1 MEALTMV
8 LAILE
13 LALYIFLLTIGIWFT
28 ISGAKF
34 FSSHGQTLKTKTDY
48 SALKYAADLHL
59 TSEQLFFLR
68 SNFKNTNE
76 ITLKPENEKMLESL
90 ESLLIVSKCQRIV
103 YEINEKKV
111 TEIFYALTDGGRS
124 LVDAIRP
131 VLDE

>member
-1 MEALTMV
+1 
-8 LAILE
+8 
-13 LALYIFLLTIGIWFT
+13 
-28 ISGAKF
+28 
-34 FSSHGQTLKTKTDY
+34 
-48 SALKYAADLHL
+48 
-59 TSEQLFFLR
+59 
-68 SNFKNTNE
+68 
-76 ITLKPENEKMLESL
+76 MLESL